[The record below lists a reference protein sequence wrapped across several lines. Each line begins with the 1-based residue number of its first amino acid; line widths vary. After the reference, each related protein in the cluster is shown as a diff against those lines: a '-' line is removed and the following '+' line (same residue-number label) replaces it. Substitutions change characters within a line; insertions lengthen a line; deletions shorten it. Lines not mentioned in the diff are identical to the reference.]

1 MDFGYI
7 LTSTQ
12 GRIPRSQWW
21 AGLVVLVI
29 IGLVLGLL
37 IGWVLGPTTIGVV
50 AILILQIILL
60 YPSYCIS
67 AKRFQDRNKPGGLAL
82 IGIGLAILQTLA
94 RLARPEQPLQSDR
107 SRLDPQH
114 RAHHRRPLVPDRAR
128 HSPRHHRPQHLRS
141 RPARRAALRR
151 RCGAAR
157 CRRLRERCD
166 TITVTMSNHRPDSGG
181 RPWKGFAVSSFA
193 RPRYSFSFSSSSSP

>member
-21 AGLVVLVI
+21 AGFLVLII
-29 IGLVLGLL
+29 IGVVLGLL
-37 IGWVLGPTTIGVV
+37 IAWVLGMTMVGLIAT
-50 AILILQIILL
+50 LILQIILL

-94 RLARPEQPLQSDR
+94 RVVGLSNPYNPTAVDWILNVALLIVGIWYLIELGILRGTIGPNKFGPDPLEGR
-107 SRLDPQH
+107 S
-114 RAHHRRPLVPDRAR
+114 
-128 HSPRHHRPQHLRS
+128 
-141 RPARRAALRR
+141 
-151 RCGAAR
+151 
-157 CRRLRERCD
+157 
-166 TITVTMSNHRPDSGG
+166 
-181 RPWKGFAVSSFA
+181 
-193 RPRYSFSFSSSSSP
+193 